1 MALQIITAEQRM
13 AEKRGHKMVICGQSG
28 VGKTTLARTLDP
40 DKTLFIDLEAGD
52 TAIKDFPIDVIRPN
66 TWQECRDFVC
76 YIGGVNPSLSREP
89 YDHIHYERV
98 MQEHGDEF
106 HKKLGKYDTIFVDS
120 ITVAGRLCFQYCMS
134 HPDNIIERSGK
145 VDTRSAYGM
154 HGREMMA
161 WLTHLQHIRDKNV
174 ILVGILDSKVDD
186 YGRTNYEL
194 QIEGS
199 KTAREL
205 PGIVDEVITMTVM
218 GGGDGVQPYRA
229 FVCQTL
235 NEWGY
240 PAKDRSGKL
249 DVIEEPHLGK
259 LISKLN
265 GSAQKKDLTFV
276 DPQSQ
281 PTERGEVQ

>member
-1 MALQIITAEQRM
+1 LALQIITAEQRM

-134 HPDNIIERSGK
+134 HADNIIERSGK

-218 GGGDGVQPYRA
+218 GGTDGVQPYRA

-249 DVIEEPHLGK
+249 NVVEEPHLGK
-259 LISKLN
+259 LIHKLN
-265 GSAQKKDLTFV
+265 GSIEKKDLTFV

-281 PTERGEVQ
+281 PTQKGEAQ

>member
-1 MALQIITAEQRM
+1 MALEIITAEQRM

-52 TAIKDFPIDVIRPN
+52 TAIKDFPIDVIRPK

-98 MQEHGDEF
+98 MQEFGD
-106 HKKLGKYDTIFVDS
+106 KLVQMHKYDTIFVDS

-134 HPDNIIERSGK
+134 HPDNVIERSGK
-145 VDTRSAYGM
+145 VDTRAAYGM
-154 HGREMMA
+154 HGREMMG

-174 ILVGILDSKVDD
+174 ILVGILDSKIDD

-218 GGGDGVQPYRA
+218 GGADNVKPYRA

-249 DVIEEPHLGK
+249 NVVEAPHLGK
-259 LISKLN
+259 LINKLN
-265 GSAQKKDLTFV
+265 GLEQKKDLTFV

-281 PTERGEVQ
+281 PAQKGEVQ